1 MHATEDLGSARHGWE
16 TPVSATRA
24 AVAAQPQHGDG
35 RTAPALP
42 APCSAPPRP
51 PCQALPAPAPCTSTP
66 CRPSPPRAVHL
77 HDPCKVRAS
86 PVPCDAHPTGG
97 GGPCA
102 PRGELI
108 QLFRIIQVCFCFLH
122 VRLFNIYIRG
132 AHTPPAQP
140 SHRCQAGR
148 SGTPPVTKARRR
160 PRVHRNMFRNLQSG
174 PSSCPPAPH

>member
-1 MHATEDLGSARHGWE
+1 MHATEDLGSTRHGWE

-24 AVAAQPQHGDG
+24 AVVAQPQHGDG

-51 PCQALPAPAPCTSTP
+51 PRQALPAPCGTSQ
-66 CRPSPPRAVHL
+66 SRARH
-77 HDPCKVRAS
+77 
-86 PVPCDAHPTGG
+86 VPCGVYPTGG

-174 PSSCPPAPH
+174 PSSCSPAPH

>member
-1 MHATEDLGSARHGWE
+1 MHATEDLGSTRHGWE

-24 AVAAQPQHGDG
+24 AVVAQPQHGDG

-51 PCQALPAPAPCTSTP
+51 PCQALPAPYRAP
-66 CRPSPPRAVHL
+66 PPRAVHL
-77 HDPCKVRAS
+77 HPVRYTSTTRARYVPAPCHVTCTPLEEVARA
-86 PVPCDAHPTGG
+86 HH
-97 GGPCA
+97 
-102 PRGELI
+102 GENSFSYSELY
-108 QLFRIIQVCFCFLH
+108 RCVFCFLH

-140 SHRCQAGR
+140 THRCQAGR

-160 PRVHRNMFRNLQSG
+160 PRRASACSG
-174 PSSCPPAPH
+174 

>member
-1 MHATEDLGSARHGWE
+1 MHATEDLGSTRHGWE

-51 PCQALPAPAPCTSTP
+51 PCQALPAPCGAPPSHVPGTCHAACTP
-66 CRPSPPRAVHL
+66 LEEVARAH
-77 HDPCKVRAS
+77 H
-86 PVPCDAHPTGG
+86 
-97 GGPCA
+97 
-102 PRGELI
+102 GENSFSNSELY
-108 QLFRIIQVCFCFLH
+108 RCVFCFLH

-140 SHRCQAGR
+140 THRCQAGR

-174 PSSCPPAPH
+174 PSSCSPAPH